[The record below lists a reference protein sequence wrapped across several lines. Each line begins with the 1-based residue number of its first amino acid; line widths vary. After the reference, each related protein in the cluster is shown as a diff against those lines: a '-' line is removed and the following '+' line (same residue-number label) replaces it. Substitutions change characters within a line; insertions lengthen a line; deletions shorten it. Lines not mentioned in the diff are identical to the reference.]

1 MSSLYVFCIY
11 WYKES
16 REWENDD
23 KQGRWSSYKWSN
35 IYWANIGIN
44 LLGFLCYEIR
54 NFVHESNSIF
64 NRLVFYD
71 TQTLP
76 CIFYVELYELNKCN

>member
-1 MSSLYVFCIY
+1 MSFVYIDIKNLESGKMMIS
-11 WYKES
+11 KED
-16 REWENDD
+16 EVL
-23 KQGRWSSYKWSN
+23 KWSN

-54 NFVHESNSIF
+54 NFVHESINIF

-76 CIFYVELYELNKCN
+76 CI